1 MLTSISSLGNGE
13 LPYSNA
19 PKSSGQTQPASTET
33 APSLDALLKRNEE
46 TRAALS
52 RLSQDASA
60 SEKAYARKRL
70 EQLEEMMRRLYM
82 LGFPPKVLAEMAK
95 ELKGIVSQY
104 TGAGDQQAPAVSQ
117 SEASGF
123 TLSGGASA
131 GGADPSTSGGGLS
144 DTNLTTSQ
152 MSVDTSTLGANS
164 HANAYLEIARTTS
177 ASSDAVSDADFMAR
191 AKALAER
198 LKAMLKQHG
207 TETSSQTIE
216 VPAQT

>member
-1 MLTSISSLGNGE
+1 MLTTISPLGNGE
-13 LPYSNA
+13 FPYSNA

-33 APSLDALLKRNEE
+33 APSLDALLKKNEE

-60 SEKAYARKRL
+60 SEKAYAKKRL

-104 TGAGDQQAPAVSQ
+104 TGAGDQQAPAVSH

-123 TLSGGASA
+123 TQSGGASA
-131 GGADPSTSGGGLS
+131 GGADQSTSDGGLS
-144 DTNLTTSQ
+144 DANPTASQ
-152 MSVDTSTLGANS
+152 MPVDTSTLAGTS
-164 HANAYLEIARTTS
+164 HASAYLTIARATS
-177 ASSDAVSDADFMAR
+177 ASSDATSDADFMAR

-207 TETSSQTIE
+207 TESPSQT
-216 VPAQT
+216 